1 MSTNSLKK
9 GNYIVFND
17 EFPCSILEINKSAPG
32 KHGHAKYNMMGRNLL
47 TGNKH
52 NMVLNHH
59 DRPNFVEV
67 KRRTL
72 YCQYFDDNYAYAVDD
87 EGDEETF
94 LVKGEELV
102 EKIESGKYDDGCNIS
117 VMDLSY
123 TLGGD
128 DEPRQESVVMEIK

>member
-1 MSTNSLKK
+1 MSINSLKK

-17 EFPCSILEINKSAPG
+17 EFPCSILEINKSVPE

-67 KRRTL
+67 KRRL
-72 YCQYFDDNYAYAVDD
+72 Y
-87 EGDEETF
+87 
-94 LVKGEELV
+94 
-102 EKIESGKYDDGCNIS
+102 
-117 VMDLSY
+117 
-123 TLGGD
+123 
-128 DEPRQESVVMEIK
+128 VVMMNLGKRVLLWGLNERLGKIDFINL